1 MPPFWVVSTALLGL
15 GWMTAEALDED
26 ELRLADCPPAVR
38 KTLQAET
45 KGAPIAAVFKEK
57 AEDGQTTYWAD
68 VTLGGRAYSI
78 GVLENG
84 TLSELN
90 LAVDDEEVAFD
101 RCPAA
106 VQETFRAE
114 AFGARI
120 ETVSKDIRYGVT
132 IYEAVVEHR
141 GKSYEVI
148 VAQDGT
154 LVEKVLV
161 IDDEEIDLAMC
172 PAAVRATFHEQ
183 SRGGTLG
190 EITRTSGI
198 NGHTYEADIEIRGRV
213 YLVEVAESGLLISK
227 SLEAGPE

>member
-1 MPPFWVVSTALLGL
+1 MPLPWVVSTVLLGL
-15 GWMTAEALDED
+15 GCGMAAAGDDE
-26 ELRLADCPPAVR
+26 ELKLADCPPAVR
-38 KTLQAET
+38 KTLQAEA
-45 KGAPIAAVFKEK
+45 KGSPIEGIFREK
-57 AEDGQTTYWAD
+57 GEDGDATYWAD
-68 VTLGGRAYSI
+68 ITLGGRAYSI

-84 TLSELN
+84 TLSEMN

-106 VQETFRAE
+106 VQEAFRAE

-148 VAQDGT
+148 VAEDGT

-161 IDDEEIDLAMC
+161 IDDEEIELGMC

-198 NGHTYEADIEIRGRV
+198 NGPTYEADIEIRGRV